1 MSDEPSTNGI
11 EFIKS
16 AVAPMATVDG
26 SHAGSRIET
35 PTTTTVT
42 SGISVGRVLLG
53 LVMVALAD
61 ATIYRTN
68 GYSGLALFFLVAPWI
83 LILGT
88 NPRGGHRTTWLIA
101 AMQLVLA
108 VKLVWLGN
116 PLLTLCG
123 MGMMVVLAATLHG
136 MPPFLLES
144 LRYLAVSAKD
154 GALAMLGALSR
165 GSRSNRSGNI
175 PWLNLLMP
183 MIAIFVFGAIFVLAN
198 PNLSSLSVRW
208 LNDGAEWLADWL
220 RYVSVFEML
229 FWAWVFWITISVL
242 RPTTWISAQLVEPR
256 QDVNEQTVESPHY
269 GAFRNTLF
277 AVIGLFAV
285 YLVFEFLTLWFR
297 EFPDGFYYAGYAH
310 EGAAWLTIALA
321 LSTILLSGIFHGA
334 TLRDPRLDSL
344 KRLAWIWSALNLVL
358 AVAVYNRL
366 LIYVGFNGLT
376 PMRMVGFFG
385 MTAVVVGFLLVL
397 VKIARSHSFLWLF
410 RRQLITLA
418 VTVYAFAV
426 TPIDLIV
433 VRYNVDRILAG
444 HLAPAVQISVQSI
457 DTQGVA
463 QLTPLLQCND
473 ETIRNGVAAYLSEEA
488 EELARLEAERSKQ
501 DWTTFQWSDRSAS
514 ARLRSHRNTWQ
525 AYDQDETLRRKT
537 LDEFTQY
544 VQQWY

>member
-1 MSDEPSTNGI
+1 MPDEPSANGI

-26 SHAGSRIET
+26 SHAGSRIGT
-35 PTTTTVT
+35 STTTTLA
-42 SGISVGRVLLG
+42 SGIGVGRVLLS

-61 ATIYRTN
+61 AAIYRTN

-83 LILGT
+83 LILGI

-101 AMQLVLA
+101 AMQFVLA
-108 VKLVWLGN
+108 AKLIWLGN

-144 LRYLAVSAKD
+144 IRYLAVSVKD
-154 GALAMLGALSR
+154 GALAILGALSR
-165 GSRSNRSGNI
+165 GSQANRSGNI

-183 MIAIFVFGAIFVLAN
+183 MLAIFVFGAIFVLAN

-208 LNDGAEWLADWL
+208 LKDGAEWLAEWL

-256 QDVNEQTVESPHY
+256 QDVDEQTIESPSY
-269 GAFRNTLF
+269 GAFRNTLLS
-277 AVIGLFAV
+277 VIGLFAV
-285 YLVFEFLTLWFR
+285 YLVFEFQTLWFR

-321 LSTILLSGIFHGA
+321 LSTILLSGIFHGS
-334 TLRDPRLDSL
+334 TLRDPRIDSL

-418 VTVYAFAV
+418 VTVYAFAI

-463 QLTPLLQCND
+463 HLTPLLQCND
-473 ETIRNGVAAYLSEEA
+473 DKIRNGVAAFLSEEA

-501 DWTTFQWSDRSAS
+501 DWTTFQWSDRIAS
-514 ARLRSHRNTWQ
+514 AKLRSHRNTWQ